1 MKKIFL
7 LTLLFSSISY
17 ADLDIGEDFE
27 AGDLVSAEEFNNK
40 FGKLKKV
47 VGEIKDSDIL
57 GVWDCISYKETLG
70 DPQFADG
77 SYIIENGGNGQVGN
91 GYFFSNSGTVTF
103 TESDQESSLNSPK
116 NFSVSRADVLNDT
129 GHDDGFYTLL
139 LNKIH
144 FYYIDVNNILRFSN
158 SFHIEFIEENRLMFE
173 PNSNSQNNLPNPN
186 VVCEKV

>member
-1 MKKIFL
+1 MNK
-7 LTLLFSSISY
+7 LFSITLIFTALSY

-27 AGDLVSAEEFNNK
+27 AGDLVSAEEFNLK

-57 GVWDCISYKETLG
+57 GVWDCISYKETL
-70 DPQFADG
+70 DPEYADG
-77 SYIIENGGNGQVGN
+77 SYLIENGGNGQVGN